1 MFLFATLAMVLGMA
15 ANQGRSIPEHFARHW
30 FTVDNQVIRPGEKVM
45 VTWWV
50 EFRPGV
56 KDGILYD
63 PSGNQGYPATV
74 LFFENASGD
83 ITVNSDIPGKLLT
96 GMLNPEMC
104 GWGQLAGTVVGNT
117 IALAAPSNYYNGCNP
132 KPTTKNPLWLL
143 KFWWI
148 PQAYVKGS
156 ATFSMQMSA
165 TSRVAVEVP
174 SLKKYFPTHAYM
186 FFTAIPP
193 PPIDVIVTDEVCIA
207 DCDKNDSL
215 DIDDF
220 VCYQTLYAIGDPKA
234 DCDSDGK
241 LLIDD
246 FICFQTAYAI
256 GC

>member
-1 MFLFATLAMVLGMA
+1 
-15 ANQGRSIPEHFARHW
+15 
-30 FTVDNQVIRPGEKVM
+30 
-45 VTWWV
+45 
-50 EFRPGV
+50 
-56 KDGILYD
+56 
-63 PSGNQGYPATV
+63 
-74 LFFENASGD
+74 
-83 ITVNSDIPGKLLT
+83 
-96 GMLNPEMC
+96 
-104 GWGQLAGTVVGNT
+104 
-117 IALAAPSNYYNGCNP
+117 
-132 KPTTKNPLWLL
+132 
-143 KFWWI
+143 
-148 PQAYVKGS
+148 
-156 ATFSMQMSA
+156 MQMSA

-174 SLKKYFPTHAYM
+174 ILKKYFPMHAYM

-220 VCYQTLYAIGDPKA
+220 ICYQTLYAIGDPKA